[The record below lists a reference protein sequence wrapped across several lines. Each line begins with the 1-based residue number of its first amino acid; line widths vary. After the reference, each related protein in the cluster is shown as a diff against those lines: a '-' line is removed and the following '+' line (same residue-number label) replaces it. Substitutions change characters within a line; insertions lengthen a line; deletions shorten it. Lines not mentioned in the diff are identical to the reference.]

1 MKRSN
6 KHVSVRE
13 KASSKMQS
21 YREKRSLRSYVW
33 LYFICFTALILIL
46 IWLFQYVFL
55 ASYYQTAKVRDI
67 ESAAKEITEN
77 YDSDNIQTITQ
88 RLAFENS
95 FCVLITD
102 ESGNRLFLENNIG
115 SFSVFNNDI
124 NDNWGRFTYE
134 LKSALDKKNSDHITR
149 ITHNANAKSKE
160 IFYCTKFTSS
170 TSDTPMYLFIESSI
184 DPIESTVK
192 IIREQLIYITIILF
206 ELAFIISMFISKRLS
221 RPIVKMTKT
230 AKKFGE
236 GDYSV
241 EFNAKGYREIE
252 ELSEVLENAKNE
264 IQKVSDLR
272 KDLIANISHD
282 LRTPLTIVKSYAEM
296 IRDFSGEN
304 EQKRNEHIGVIIDE
318 TDRLSNLV
326 NNLLELSKLESGNME
341 LNISEFS
348 IHSKMDDV
356 MLRYRLLIENEG
368 YDIQF
373 MKDEDRIIAADE
385 GKLDQVLYN
394 FINNAVNY
402 CGDNKVIRIRQ
413 INKPE
418 VVRIEVIDHGKGI
431 SKELL
436 PLIFDRYYRDAKYK
450 REVVGTGLGLSIC
463 KEILKMHNFAFG
475 VQSEEG
481 KGSTFWFEAAI
492 AKPKKERQQKR
503 RSTNELP
510 TKTSNT
516 TIDK

>member
-1 MKRSN
+1 MWS
-6 KHVSVRE
+6 
-13 KASSKMQS
+13 
-21 YREKRSLRSYVW
+21 
-33 LYFICFTALILIL
+33 YFICFTALILIL

-55 ASYYQTAKVRDI
+55 DSYYQTAKVRDI
-67 ESAAKEITEN
+67 QKAAKEITESF
-77 YDSDNIQTITQ
+77 DSDDRDDIIR

-95 FCVLITD
+95 LCVLITD
-102 ESGNRLFLENNIG
+102 EMGNKVILENNIG
-115 SFSVFNNDI
+115 SFSVFNSDLNE
-124 NDNWGRFTYE
+124 NWGMFIFE
-134 LKSALDKKNSDHITR
+134 MKSDLNKKKTDYVTQINQ
-149 ITHNANAKSKE
+149 NENVKSKE
-160 IFYCTKFTSS
+160 IFYCTKFYSREDAETPLYLYVES
-170 TSDTPMYLFIESSI
+170 TV

-206 ELAFIISMFISKRLS
+206 ELAFIITMFISKRLS
-221 RPIVKMTKT
+221 RPIVEITKT

-252 ELSEVLENAKNE
+252 ELSEVLDNAKDE

-282 LRTPLTIVKSYAEM
+282 LRTPLTIVRSYAEM
-296 IRDFSGEN
+296 IRDLSGDNPE
-304 EQKRNEHIGVIIDE
+304 KRNEHIGVIIDE
-318 TDRLSNLV
+318 TDRLSKLV

-341 LNISEFS
+341 LNITEFS
-348 IHSKMDDV
+348 IHEKMHDV
-356 MLRYRLLIENEG
+356 MMRYQLLIENEG

-373 MKDEDRIIAADE
+373 IEDEDRMIAADE
-385 GKLDQVLYN
+385 QKIDQVLYN

-402 CGDNKVIRIRQ
+402 CGDNKTIRIRQ
-413 INKPE
+413 INKAD
-418 VVRIEVIDHGKGI
+418 VVRIEVIDKGKGI

-463 KEILKMHNFAFG
+463 KEILKMHGFAFG

-481 KGSTFWFEAAI
+481 KGSTFWFEANV
-492 AKPKKERQQKR
+492 AKPKRDRSQR
-503 RSTNELP
+503 RKKDNE
-510 TKTSNT
+510 S
-516 TIDK
+516 